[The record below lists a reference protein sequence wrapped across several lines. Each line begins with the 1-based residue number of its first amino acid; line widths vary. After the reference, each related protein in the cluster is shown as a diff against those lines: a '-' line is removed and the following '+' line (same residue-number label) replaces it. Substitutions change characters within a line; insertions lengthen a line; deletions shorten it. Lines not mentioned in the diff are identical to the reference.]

1 MQAQKVVKLTPQL
14 VPMPAPGI
22 VKAAPVFAPTPAL
35 VVAAVVVAMPVCSN
49 CGAVESVTPILRTA
63 KADGP
68 GLGAVA
74 GGVAGAVP
82 GIQVGNGNGRTAAT
96 IRGVMG
102 VGFTGNAVEKIIKK
116 ETAYQIGVFM
126 KDGSRRTIEITQ
138 APALGSKV
146 TVEGSSS
153 VTVMVG
159 RIARSLLCA
168 TYQLLRFNF
177 LVVLPLPD
185 TWAVNPR

>member
-35 VVAAVVVAMPVCSN
+35 VVAAVVAMPVCSN

-96 IRGVMG
+96 ILGVMG
-102 VGFTGNAVEKIIKK
+102 VGFTGNAVEKNKK
-116 ETAYQIGVFM
+116 
-126 KDGSRRTIEITQ
+126 KKLRT
-138 APALGSKV
+138 
-146 TVEGSSS
+146 
-153 VTVMVG
+153 
-159 RIARSLLCA
+159 R
-168 TYQLLRFNF
+168 
-177 LVVLPLPD
+177 LVCS
-185 TWAVNPR
+185 

>member
-1 MQAQKVVKLTPQL
+1 MAEKSNSQVAKPAPAQTKKVVKLTPQP
-14 VPMPAPGI
+14 VSTPSPGI

-35 VVAAVVVAMPVCSN
+35 VVVAVVVAMPVCSN
-49 CGAVESVTPILRTA
+49 CGAVESVAPILRTT
-63 KADGP
+63 KVDGP

-74 GGVAGAVP
+74 GGAAGAVS

-96 IRGVMG
+96 ILGAMG
-102 VGFTGNAVEKIIKK
+102 VGFIGNADEKYLKK
-116 ETAYQIGVFM
+116 ETVYQIGVLM
-126 KDGSRRTIEITQ
+126 KDGSRRTLEMAQ

-159 RIARSLLCA
+159 RIAR
-168 TYQLLRFNF
+168 
-177 LVVLPLPD
+177 
-185 TWAVNPR
+185 